1 MMTESPLSIPV
12 YDGSLLSV
20 RSSSSS
26 VARLQPSTGL
36 ARR

>member
-1 MMTESPLSIPV
+1 MTESPVNIPV
-12 YDGSLLSV
+12 YDGSLLSI

-26 VARLQPSTGL
+26 MNRLQPTTGL